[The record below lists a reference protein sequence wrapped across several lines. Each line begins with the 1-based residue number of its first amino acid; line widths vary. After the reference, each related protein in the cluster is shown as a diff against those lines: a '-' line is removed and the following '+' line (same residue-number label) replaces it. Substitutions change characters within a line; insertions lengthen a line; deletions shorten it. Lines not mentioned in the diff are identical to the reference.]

1 MLLHSKLTLFF
12 NKMSIIS
19 RHDITNVF
27 QFKLTHSL
35 RKIDKRRLQKVE
47 SHRGKLKS
55 LLSNN
60 YNYISRRTL
69 S

>member
-1 MLLHSKLTLFF
+1 
-12 NKMSIIS
+12 MSIIS